1 MRHPESNM
9 RCPASL
15 VGVRNVMIVPTS
27 PEPLAASFIHSSHS
41 APIVC
46 WAQFLVVWAQQLYD
60 DKIQSKYQFNLNG
73 MLTVL

>member
-1 MRHPESNM
+1 
-9 RCPASL
+9 
-15 VGVRNVMIVPTS
+15 MIVATS
-27 PEPLAASFIHSSHS
+27 PEPLAASFIHSSNS

-46 WAQFLVVWAQQLYD
+46 LAQFLVLWAQQLYD